1 MDMRFY
7 ERIHLISMTE
17 YNTVTA
23 KLHDLLLNFQPDIMT
38 EQKKMRFISE
48 VSKIILAYIFH
59 HEHNEVS

>member
-1 MDMRFY
+1 MA
-7 ERIHLISMTE
+7 E